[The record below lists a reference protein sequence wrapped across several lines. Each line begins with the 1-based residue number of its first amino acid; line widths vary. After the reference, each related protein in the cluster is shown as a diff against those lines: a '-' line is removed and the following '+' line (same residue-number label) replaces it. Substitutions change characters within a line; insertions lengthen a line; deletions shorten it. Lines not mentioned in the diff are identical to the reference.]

1 MTRVLNLGKQLKLAV
16 ASSYSLIAVLVLV
29 AGCEQN
35 DAPVG
40 QSLRSVRYLVVA
52 GDAGGRDRSL
62 SGTSKSTQESRLSF
76 KVAGTVTSV
85 PAQIGQQLKKGDL
98 IAQLDAANFVLQ
110 VEQRQA
116 SLVEA
121 QAGER
126 NANSNYERTKGL
138 YANDNASLN
147 ELDSARANAESAKA
161 QVRAAAKEL
170 EIARLNES
178 YTRLYA
184 SASCSIASINIEI
197 SENVA
202 AGQQIAIISCGNEF
216 EITLNVPESMI
227 SGIDQFTPV
236 SISFSA
242 ISGVRFSG
250 AVTEVSTAGSSAAF
264 PVVVKLNEKHPSMRS
279 GLAAEVTFQ
288 FVTPS
293 LVSTYLLPVAAII
306 KDPAGTFVFIAEPA
320 EEVGEAIIR
329 RNAVTLG
336 ELTQSGMEV
345 LAGLVPGDRVVT
357 AGVSVIRDGQRVLIP

>member
-1 MTRVLNLGKQLKLAV
+1 MTGIHACGKRSRPGTTLRWVLFAVVFVLA
-16 ASSYSLIAVLVLV
+16 A
-29 AGCEQN
+29 CEQN
-35 DAPVG
+35 NVPVK
-40 QSLRSVRYLVVA
+40 QNLRSVRYLVVA
-52 GDAGGRDRSL
+52 GDAAGRDRSL

-76 KVAGTVTSV
+76 KVSGTVTSV

-110 VEQRQA
+110 VEQMQA
-116 SLVEA
+116 NLVEA

-126 NANSNYERTKGL
+126 NANSNYERSKGL

-147 ELDSARANAESAKA
+147 ELDAARANAESAKA
-161 QVRAAAKEL
+161 QVRAAAKAL

-184 SASCSIASINIEI
+184 SASCSIASIDIEI

-216 EITLNVPESMI
+216 EITLNVPESII
-227 SGIDQFTPV
+227 SGIDQHTPV

-242 ISGVRFSG
+242 IPHVRFTG
-250 AVTEVSTAGSSAAF
+250 AVTEVSTAGSSTAF
-264 PVVVKLNEKHPSMRS
+264 PVVVKVYEKHPSLRS

-288 FVTPS
+288 FNAPS
-293 LVSTYLLPVAAII
+293 LGSTYLLPVAAVIN
-306 KDPAGTFVFIAEPA
+306 DPGGTFVFIAEPA
-320 EEVGEAIIR
+320 AEAGEAIVR
-329 RNAVTLG
+329 RHAVTLG
-336 ELTQSGMEV
+336 ELTQSGVEV
-345 LAGLVPGDRVVT
+345 LAGLVPGDLVVT